1 MDQKYLIINDF
12 LPEDFAEELY
22 TYIRTRTAED
32 WFYYYKYGKEE
43 KPVLFDT
50 SAEDN
55 RERKDLEPVL
65 TESLQSGE
73 FTYTLKRLKK
83 FWDVDMPTGRLR
95 GDLRDP
101 EFLQLLTEFSGIHNL
116 ELVEDFCSIYDEGD
130 FLSIHPDPNFDI
142 AFILNLSKDWKY
154 EYGGCL
160 TVFDQ
165 ERPTVIL
172 PEFNSLVLMFLGDDG
187 VDHYIS
193 EVSSRAPDSRI
204 AVSGWFNRKENSS

>member
-22 TYIRTRTAED
+22 RYIRTSTADE
-32 WFYYYKYGKEE
+32 WNYYYKYGKDE
-43 KPVLFDT
+43 KPVLLDT
-50 SAEDN
+50 SVEDIQK
-55 RERKDLEPVL
+55 RKNLQPIL
-65 TESLQSGE
+65 TQSLQSGE
-73 FTYTLKRLKK
+73 FTYTLKRLLKN
-83 FWDVDMPTGRLR
+83 WDTDVPPDRLR
-95 GDLRDP
+95 KDLMSKD
-101 EFLQLLTEFSGIHNL
+101 FLDLLTSLSNINNL
-116 ELVEDFCSIYDEGD
+116 ELVEDFCSIYEEGD

-187 VDHYIS
+187 IDHYIS
-193 EVSSRAPDSRI
+193 EVSSRAPDARI
-204 AVSGWFNRKENSS
+204 AVSGWYNRTDK

>member
-32 WFYYYKYGKEE
+32 WNYYYKYGKDE
-43 KPVLFDT
+43 KPILFDT
-50 SAEDN
+50 SAEDT
-55 RERKDLEPVL
+55 RKRKDLEPVL

-73 FTYTLKRLKK
+73 FTYTLKRLLKT
-83 FWDVDMPTGRLR
+83 WDTDVPPGRLR
-95 GDLRDP
+95 QDLTSKD
-101 EFLQLLTEFSGIHNL
+101 FLNLLSSISKIDNL

-142 AFILNLSKDWKY
+142 AFILNLSKGWKY

-172 PEFNSLVLMFLGDDG
+172 PQFNSLVLMFLGDGG

-193 EVSSRAPDSRI
+193 EVSTRAPDSRI
-204 AVSGWFNRKENSS
+204 AVSGWFNRRENSS